1 MKIITLEGLK
11 KFKELFEDWIAEN
24 YGGSTADK
32 ADKKD
37 VEALQNKF
45 TALNNQVIALTSSL
59 SELTDRVTKL
69 ETKVKSY
76 HPSDAPSDIPMQPD
90 LDKEEVTPS
99 PMPGNQAGD
108 I

>member
-76 HPSDAPSDIPMQPD
+76 HPSDVPTQPD
-90 LDKEEVTPS
+90 LDREEVTPS
-99 PMPGNQAGD
+99 PLPGNQAGD

>member
-24 YGGSTADK
+24 YGSSTADK

-45 TALNNQVIALTSSL
+45 TALNNQVIALTTDCRV
-59 SELTDRVTKL
+59 LTERLAQL

-76 HPSDAPSDIPMQPD
+76 HPSDVPTQPD

-99 PMPGNQAGD
+99 PMPGYQDGD